1 MARDTRAARLYRR
14 VPSHLRGILAI
25 ILATVVMTGMQAV
38 IRSLSGEL
46 HPFEIAFF
54 RCLFG
59 VVVLIP
65 MVVRLGLPAFRT
77 RQPRLVIARGVL
89 NSGAML
95 AFFMALG
102 LAPLATVTA
111 LGFSAPLFATIG
123 AVLILGERIRARR
136 IAALVAG
143 FVGVLT
149 IVRPFEMSL
158 DTGTLLAISGSA
170 LWGACLIIIKIMSR
184 TESSLSITL
193 YMGLVMTPL
202 VGVAAAFVWVWPGP
216 GDLALLFLIGTLGT
230 IGQWLMAQ
238 SFREAEASAVLPFD
252 FLRLLWAGAF
262 GYVLFGE
269 IPDLWTWIGGTIIF
283 GAATYVVLREA
294 QVSGRPGPPPSQ
306 GT

>member
-1 MARDTRAARLYRR
+1 MDQDSVSVRLYRR
-14 VPSHLRGILAI
+14 VPAHLRGILAI
-25 ILATVVMTGMQAV
+25 VLATITMTGMQAM
-38 IRSLSGEL
+38 IRGLSGDL

-59 VVVLIP
+59 VVVLLP
-65 MVVRLGLPAFRT
+65 MIGRLGLSVFRT
-77 RQPRLVIARGVL
+77 RRPGLMLARGVL

-95 AFFMALG
+95 SYFMALG

-123 AVLILGERIRARR
+123 AVLVLGERIRARR
-136 IAALVAG
+136 IAALLAG
-143 FVGVLT
+143 FIGVLV

-158 DTGTLLAISGSA
+158 DLGSLLAVFGSA
-170 LWGACLIIIKIMSR
+170 LWGSCLIIIKTMSR

-193 YMGLVMTPL
+193 YMGLVMTPI
-202 VGVAAAFVWVWPGP
+202 VGVAAAFVWTGPGA

-269 IPDLWTWIGGTIIF
+269 VPDLWTWIGGTIIF
-283 GAATYVVLREA
+283 GAATYVILREA
-294 QVSGRPGPPPSQ
+294 KVSGRTDPPPPQ
-306 GT
+306 VT